1 MRTNRRRISAW
12 IASVLMIVC
21 VIASSVV
28 PASAAS
34 TGYFHSYS
42 TGATIKDRSSCSSM
56 QGMAVGSTYLYTVKV
71 NGTTNQ
77 KAFIS
82 KTNKNTGETTVLTD
96 TSTGTIGINATSG
109 TINLTKVFSIDVSN
123 V

>member
-34 TGYFHSYS
+34 TGYFNSYS
-42 TGATIKDRSSCSSM
+42 TVATIKDRSSCSSM

-96 TSTGTIGINATSG
+96 TSTDTIGINATSG

>member
-34 TGYFHSYS
+34 TGYFNSYS
-42 TGATIKDRSSCSSM
+42 TVATIKDRSSCSSM

>member
-1 MRTNRRRISAW
+1 
-12 IASVLMIVC
+12 MIVC

-34 TGYFHSYS
+34 TGYFNSYS
-42 TGATIKDRSSCSSM
+42 TVATIKDRSSCSSM